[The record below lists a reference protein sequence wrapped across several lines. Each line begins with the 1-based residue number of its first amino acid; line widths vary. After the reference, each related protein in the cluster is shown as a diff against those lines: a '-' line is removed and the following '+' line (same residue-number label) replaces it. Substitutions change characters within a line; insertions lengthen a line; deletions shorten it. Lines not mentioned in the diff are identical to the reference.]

1 MAAGGVCAVVLG
13 LLAEQALRMAR
24 DGTQMRPGLLNV
36 ASGLGEGV
44 TAALLWGIL
53 AGIAATVTL
62 RTAGGRTT
70 SPPV

>member
-1 MAAGGVCAVVLG
+1 
-13 LLAEQALRMAR
+13 LLAGQALRMAT
-24 DGTQMRPGLLNV
+24 DGTRMRSGLLYV

-44 TAALLWGIL
+44 TAALLWGVL
-53 AGIAATVTL
+53 AGVAATVTL